1 MVFNLKKYGSFVRP
15 ISSALWLVGAFLVT
29 ACGGGAG
36 SVSSSLDQNPPPPV
50 IIEDMNG
57 SGATNNT
64 YTQFTATTAGAT
76 SEFRAIVVDTA
87 IVSSISGSFD
97 HAAGEITD
105 GVWAGTFDAGRGVL
119 TLVGDQTRID
129 LTNPANTEFLRF
141 VQIEGDLGSGSGVAG
156 LSTFANDMPSS
167 AGSAVYNGVVVMSVI
182 NSDGEF
188 ALSGDAVVTANW
200 TQDVDTVFRNL
211 SGTLVGQSNQNV
223 NGEIAIE
230 GATLTDGTFSGGQVA
245 LSGTVFASTG
255 VLAAAVEGRFFGP
268 NADEVGGVF
277 NLTTSADDLA
287 IKAIF
292 GAE

>member
-1 MVFNLKKYGSFVRP
+1 
-15 ISSALWLVGAFLVT
+15 
-29 ACGGGAG
+29 
-36 SVSSSLDQNPPPPV
+36 
-50 IIEDMNG
+50 
-57 SGATNNT
+57 
-64 YTQFTATTAGAT
+64 
-76 SEFRAIVVDTA
+76 
-87 IVSSISGSFD
+87 
-97 HAAGEITD
+97 
-105 GVWAGTFDAGRGVL
+105 VL